1 MTMKVY
7 AIRFSTLQSMP
18 ESIMSGIPNEYR
30 LAESAVEALDG
41 AISQLTN
48 DERASLESISCELI
62 GGITKDGLLRRTAT
76 SEGRCL

>member
-7 AIRFSTLQSMP
+7 AIRFSMLQSMP
-18 ESIMSGIPNEYR
+18 ESIMSGVPSEYR

-62 GGITKDGLLRRTAT
+62 GGITKDGLLR
-76 SEGRCL
+76 

>member
-1 MTMKVY
+1 MKVY
-7 AIRFSTLQSMP
+7 AIRFCTFHGMP
-18 ESIMSGIPNEYR
+18 ESIMSGIPSEYR

-48 DERASLESISCELI
+48 DERASLESISCELM

-76 SEGRCL
+76 SAR

>member
-1 MTMKVY
+1 MKVY
-7 AIRFSTLQSMP
+7 AIRFSTFRSMP
-18 ESIMSGIPNEYR
+18 EAIMSRIPNEYR

-62 GGITKDGLLRRTAT
+62 GGITKDGLLR
-76 SEGRCL
+76 

>member
-7 AIRFSTLQSMP
+7 AIRISTLRGMP
-18 ESIMSGIPNEYR
+18 QAIMSEIPNEYR

-62 GGITKDGLLRRTAT
+62 GGMTKDGLPQRTAT
-76 SEGRCL
+76 

>member
-7 AIRFSTLQSMP
+7 AIRFCTLQSVP
-18 ESIMSGIPNEYR
+18 EAIMSGIPNEYR

-48 DERASLESISCELI
+48 DERTSLESISCELI
-62 GGITKDGLLRRTAT
+62 DGMTKDGPPRRTPT
-76 SEGRCL
+76 SAR